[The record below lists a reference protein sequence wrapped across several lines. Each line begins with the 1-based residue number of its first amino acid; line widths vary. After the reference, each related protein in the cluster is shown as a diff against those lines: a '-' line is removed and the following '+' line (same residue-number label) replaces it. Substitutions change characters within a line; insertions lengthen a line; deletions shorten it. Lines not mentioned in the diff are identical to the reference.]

1 MRKNMILGYRSVEIL
16 TMKTTLIKDRSELT
30 KSENKIC
37 DYIEEYMNNSIYMTV
52 TEIANNCGVGEA
64 TVTRFCRKLG
74 FRSFLEFKMTMAQ
87 ELKGSSNF
95 DEIED
100 GKIQESDSIEIIA
113 KKFYDTSVKFLDK
126 SLNKI
131 DFRQLEE
138 ITELLLNANR
148 IHFVGVG
155 NSGIIAEDTYYKFM
169 KIGLNCNF
177 YKESHTIAM
186 MSPLMKTGEVMF
198 IISRKGNTPEIN
210 TSAEIAKENGV
221 KIVSITENLLSKLVR
236 VSDYVINYEEQETK
250 LENEIL
256 TSRIPE
262 MFIIDLIYTNVV
274 RKNLKNASENKEK
287 TSNALELISK
297 QQ

>member
-1 MRKNMILGYRSVEIL
+1 
-16 TMKTTLIKDRSELT
+16 MKTTLIKDRSELT

>member
-1 MRKNMILGYRSVEIL
+1 MILGYRSVEIL

>member
-1 MRKNMILGYRSVEIL
+1 MILGYRSVEIL

-198 IISRKGNTPEIN
+198 IISRKGNTTEIN
-210 TSAEIAKENGV
+210 TSAEIAKKNGV